1 MPIKILLEFDEV
13 LRKNKKNN
21 NYPYSLCYCAFK
33 RKTYRCSQL
42 FISQKGQ
49 FFLHYKKEDA

>member
-13 LRKNKKNN
+13 LRKNRKK

-49 FFLHYKKEDA
+49 FLNYRKEDA